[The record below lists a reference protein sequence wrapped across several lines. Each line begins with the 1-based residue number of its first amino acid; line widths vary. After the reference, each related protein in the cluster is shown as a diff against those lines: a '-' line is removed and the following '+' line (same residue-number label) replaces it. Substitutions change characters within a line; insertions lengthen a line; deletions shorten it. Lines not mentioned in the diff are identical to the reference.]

1 MFISLFGHFNFSH
14 SSLPCF
20 MIGQGKVWL
29 GYLLCVLIYSASA
42 NGQTDQQVPVRLMRT
57 GAVNADWQL
66 QVNDAPLFL
75 ALQEIQRVSGLRIHY
90 SVLPQQAVSA
100 TCVGDELTQ
109 VLKCLLGASVNL
121 VFSGSGT
128 ASDPTSMGDV
138 WVLGS
143 SISSQRSAVDCKPP
157 SLSDTMAKQTAQGR
171 NIDRLLLDVNADDT
185 RQRADAVF
193 DLAKRS
199 DADPLEVDAVL
210 LNGLND
216 PSAMVRGQALSGW
229 AERHGDA
236 ALPEL
241 QQAMLD
247 SDSSVRLQA
256 VELTDNP
263 LLLKNALQDA
273 DALVRQ
279 LAEAKLQALSPR

>member
-1 MFISLFGHFNFSH
+1 MFISGLGHFNFSH
-14 SSLPCF
+14 SSLTCF
-20 MIGQGKVWL
+20 SFGQVKVWL
-29 GYLLCVLIYSASA
+29 IFFLCVLIYSASA
-42 NGQTDQQVPVRLMRT
+42 TGQANQQAPVRLMRT

-128 ASDPTSMGDV
+128 ASDPASMGEV

-143 SISSQRSAVDCKPP
+143 SLSSQRSAVDCKPP
-157 SLSDTMAKQTAQGR
+157 GSSDALVTETGQGT
-171 NIDRLLLDVNADDT
+171 IDRLLFEVNADDT
-185 RQRADAVF
+185 RQRADALF
-193 DLAKRS
+193 DLAKQT
-199 DADPLEVDAVL
+199 DADSEEVDALL
-210 LNGLND
+210 LNGLHD

-229 AERHGDA
+229 AGRHGDG

-247 SDSSVRLQA
+247 TDSSVRLQA
-256 VELTDNP
+256 VELTNDSV
-263 LLLKNALQDA
+263 LLNSALQDVE
-273 DALVRQ
+273 ALVRD
-279 LAEAKLQALSPR
+279 LAQAKLQALRP

>member
-1 MFISLFGHFNFSH
+1 M
-14 SSLPCF
+14 
-20 MIGQGKVWL
+20 
-29 GYLLCVLIYSASA
+29 CVLIYSASA
-42 NGQTDQQVPVRLMRT
+42 LANGQTNQQAPVRLMRT

-90 SVLPQQAVSA
+90 SVLPEQAVSA
-100 TCVGDELTQ
+100 TCVSDELTQ

-121 VFSGSGT
+121 VFSGSGA
-128 ASDPTSMGDV
+128 ASDPTSIGEV

-143 SISSQRSAVDCKPP
+143 SLNTQRSAVDCKPP
-157 SLSDTMAKQTAQGR
+157 GLSDTVATETGQGGT
-171 NIDRLLLDVNADDT
+171 IDRLLLEVNADDT
-185 RQRADAVF
+185 RQRADALF
-193 DLAKRS
+193 DLAKQTE
-199 DADPLEVDAVL
+199 ADSEEVDAL
-210 LNGLND
+210 LLKGLHD

-229 AERHGDA
+229 AERHGDG

-263 LLLKNALQDA
+263 LMLKNALQDA